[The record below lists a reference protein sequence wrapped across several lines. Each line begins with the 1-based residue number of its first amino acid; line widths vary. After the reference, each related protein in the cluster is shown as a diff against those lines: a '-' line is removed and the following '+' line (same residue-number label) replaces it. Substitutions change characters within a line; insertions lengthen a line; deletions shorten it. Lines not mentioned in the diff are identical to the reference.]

1 MVTAGP
7 AKPAQR
13 IALTGVPRSGTTLC
27 CRLLGDADDVVAL
40 FEPMKVGDL
49 PATDRSAALDMIAAF
64 FDESRDSLLSSG
76 RAISQQVG
84 GAVPDNPIASRRNE
98 AGKRE
103 REASR
108 GEIEVGK
115 ELSRDFT
122 LVIKHNAAFTALLP
136 ELAQRFQTWA
146 IVRNP
151 LAVLASWHSVS
162 LPVSKGRLPAGER
175 LDPALAEALT
185 AEDDLVGRQ
194 LVVLDWF
201 FNRFHSHLP
210 PDRVLPYEDIVA
222 SGGTALAEACGV
234 RMQPVELRERNAS
247 RLYDPGVASMLARRL
262 LESDGAWRHFY
273 RGEEVEALAKRMAAG
288 GA

>member
-1 MVTAGP
+1 MTPGNP
-7 AKPAQR
+7 AKPTQR

-27 CRLLGDADDVVAL
+27 CRLLGHADNMVAL

-84 GAVPDNPIASRRNE
+84 GAIPDNPIASRRNE

-108 GEIEVGK
+108 GEILVDK
-115 ELSRDFT
+115 KLNPDFT

-146 IVRNP
+146 VVRNP

-162 LPVSKGRLPAGER
+162 LPVSKGQLPAGER
-175 LDPALAEALT
+175 LDPALAKALAT
-185 AEDDLVGRQ
+185 EDDLVGRQ
-194 LVVLDWF
+194 LRVLDWF
-201 FNRFHSHLP
+201 FNRFSTHLP
-210 PDRVLPYEDIVA
+210 SDRVLTYEDVVT
-222 SGGTALAEACGV
+222 SGGMVLAKACGV
-234 RMQPVELRERNAS
+234 RMPPVELQERNAS
-247 RLYDPGVASMLARRL
+247 RLYDPDLALMLSRRL

-273 RGEEVEALAKRMAAG
+273 RNEEVEALAERMAAG
-288 GA
+288 GT